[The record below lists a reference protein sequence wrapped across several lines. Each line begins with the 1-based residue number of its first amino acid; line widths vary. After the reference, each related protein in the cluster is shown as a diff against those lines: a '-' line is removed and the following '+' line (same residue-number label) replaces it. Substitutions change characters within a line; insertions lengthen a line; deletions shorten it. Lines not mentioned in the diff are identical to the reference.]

1 MEYTVIIDGHS
12 YDLPKKTVA
21 VMEKMDEVLKVD
33 SVRGYSV
40 RQKFEKLYSFVKELV
55 GDEAAKNMFG
65 SDNLSEIDLSDVT
78 LAVKKIVDTYEK
90 PITDYDAAKSSGAL
104 DSLPIEKII
113 ALGKAVD
120 KMATIPLQGKR

>member
-40 RQKFEKLYSFVKELV
+40 RQKFEKLHSFVKELV

-78 LAVKKIVDTYEK
+78 LAVKKIVDAYEK

-113 ALGKAVD
+113 SLGKAVD
-120 KMATIPLQGKR
+120 KMATIPLQGK

>member
-40 RQKFEKLYSFVKELV
+40 RQKFEKLYSFVKQRF
-55 GDEAAKNMFG
+55 M
-65 SDNLSEIDLSDVT
+65 
-78 LAVKKIVDTYEK
+78 KK
-90 PITDYDAAKSSGAL
+90 
-104 DSLPIEKII
+104 
-113 ALGKAVD
+113 
-120 KMATIPLQGKR
+120 